1 MPQVNIFQWR
11 AGRGWLVLS
20 GGGPIE
26 SGDVQNI
33 EASVLRNTLSLGPI
47 AYIWAAG
54 DIEAADRHM
63 DALRELGART
73 GYLVDIVSETD
84 DELADRLGEAGV
96 IILGDGPEQETLREA
111 LPGVALRTIEE
122 AFMRGASIYSVGRS
136 ATLWGAAAIEN
147 GAPVVGF
154 NWLAHALVVPAYS
167 PDGADALRAWV
178 QHVRAARYGVGLGEG
193 AALALGPRGEVEVWG
208 NSSVTVA
215 LGPDIEV
222 AP

>member
-1 MPQVNIFQWR
+1 MPQVNILQWR
-11 AGRGWLVLS
+11 AGRGWLVLA
-20 GGGPIE
+20 GGGPLD

-33 EASVLRNTLSLGPI
+33 EASLLRNTLSLGPI

-63 DALRELGART
+63 DALRDLGART
-73 GYLVDIVSETD
+73 GYLVDILSETD
-84 DELADRLGEAGV
+84 DELAERLGEAGV
-96 IILGDGPEQETLREA
+96 IIFGDGPQQETLREA
-111 LPGVALRTIEE
+111 LPGVVLRSVEE
-122 AFMRGASIYSVGRS
+122 AFMRGASVYGVGRS
-136 ATLWGAAAIEN
+136 ATLWGAAAVEN

-154 NWLAHALVVPAYS
+154 NWLAHALIVPGYTPA
-167 PDGADALRAWV
+167 DADALRERL

-193 AALALGPRGEVEVWG
+193 AALALGPRGEVEIWG
-208 NSSVTVA
+208 SPAVTIA